1 MGIPFSF
8 PLTRILVTI
17 TAAVVVLVVY
27 MAIHELYYGEIYC
40 PEHEFKKL
48 VSLRALERVP
58 ANDLEKQRYSWG
70 VGDDGK
76 IYVGVR
82 AQIQC
87 EEAHRAF
94 VYF

>member
-1 MGIPFSF
+1 
-8 PLTRILVTI
+8 
-17 TAAVVVLVVY
+17 
-27 MAIHELYYGEIYC
+27 
-40 PEHEFKKL
+40 
-48 VSLRALERVP
+48 VSASE
-58 ANDLEKQRYSWG
+58 LEKQRYSWG
-70 VGDDGK
+70 VNTDGK